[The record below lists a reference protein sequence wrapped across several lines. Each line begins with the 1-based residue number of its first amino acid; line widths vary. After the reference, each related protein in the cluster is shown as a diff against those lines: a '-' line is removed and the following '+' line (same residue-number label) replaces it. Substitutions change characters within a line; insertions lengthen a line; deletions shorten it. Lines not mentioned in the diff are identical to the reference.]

1 MFKLGYN
8 ILAGLQVVVGIANTF
23 VIVYAL
29 GISNKA
35 DAYLLAMSIT
45 QAIGL
50 LTVLF
55 VEQVVIFYAAAQVK
69 NKELASLFA
78 GNAITI
84 AILTGGIFAISL
96 VLLPSTWSHIFAS
109 RAGAETISFT
119 DKMLPILAVAVFGQS
134 VCVVLNGLLNVHKLY
149 AWPYVLSIIPSVATL
164 VGVFA
169 LAQYT
174 NYGPLGLAVPFS
186 TGVMIQLLFLVGL
199 LKKSHITLRWTGVHP
214 DTINFVKNSFTM
226 RLAHNFHQ
234 FFSLLIINTFLS
246 GFAQGSIALFQYAK
260 RAVSAVSMIATG
272 PINNVY
278 TSEVAKK
285 LSLNDGQGIVYN
297 RKKYHLAVIPLFLI
311 GSLILIPLLPYVI
324 SFVVQNQVSSDD
336 LKLLRWL
343 STALVI
349 WNFIIVVET
358 PYVTITVAAKRS
370 YTLMM
375 VNATF
380 MLTFW
385 MLSLFL
391 TPHMGAV
398 GLPAAGA
405 SAQIISILVFAY
417 LSRKILTDLEIK
429 NALL

>member
-8 ILAGLQVVVGIANTF
+8 FLAGLQVVVGIANTF

-45 QAIGL
+45 QATGL

-55 VEQVVIFYAAAQVK
+55 VEQVVIFYAEAQEK

-84 AILTGGIFAISL
+84 AILAGGIFAISL
-96 VLLPSTWSHIFAS
+96 VLLPSTWTHLFAS
-109 RAGAETISFT
+109 SAGAETISFT
-119 DKMLPILAVAVFGQS
+119 DKMLPILAVAVFCQS
-134 VCVVLNGLLNVHKLY
+134 ICVVLNGLLNVHKIY
-149 AWPYVLSIIPSVATL
+149 AWPYITSIIPSVTTL
-164 VGVFA
+164 VGIFA
-169 LAQYT
+169 LVQYKK
-174 NYGPLGLAVPFS
+174 YDPLGLAAPFS
-186 TGVMIQLLFLVGL
+186 AGVTIQLLLLTIL
-199 LKKSHITLRWTGVHP
+199 LKKNHITLRWTGLHP
-214 DTINFVKNSFTM
+214 DTVHFVKNSFTM

-246 GFAQGSIALFQYAK
+246 GFAQGSIALFQYAR

-272 PINNVY
+272 PINNIY
-278 TSEVAKK
+278 TSEIAEK
-285 LSLNDGQGIVYN
+285 LSLKDGQGIIRN
-297 RKKYHLAVIPLFLI
+297 KKKYHLAVLPLFLI

-324 SFVVQNQVSSDD
+324 RLVVQHQVSEDD
-336 LKLLRWL
+336 LELLRWL

-349 WNFIIVVET
+349 WNFIIAAET

-385 MLSLFL
+385 MLSRFL
-391 TPHMGAV
+391 TARLGAV

-405 SAQIISILVFAY
+405 IAQIISILVFAY

-429 NALL
+429 NALI